1 MLLEATF
8 VELKP
13 PGKLSIGLETV
24 SSLGCSYRRR
34 FSRDGFE
41 LTFGLVGSRLGS
53 RLLISA

>member
-24 SSLGCSYRRR
+24 SSLVFVPAAMVTRR
-34 FSRDGFE
+34 
-41 LTFGLVGSRLGS
+41 V
-53 RLLISA
+53 